1 MNFDYST
8 SLPSLC
14 TPVTM
19 GAVAAIHEYKG
30 KQELYQAL
38 KPEPFEK
45 LAAVARVQSIGSSN
59 KIEGIE
65 TTDVRLEA
73 LAAEKVAPHNRN
85 EREIA
90 GYRYVLD
97 LIHERYAHMTVTPNL
112 ILQLHR
118 DLYRYEDASF
128 AGKWKDS
135 DNAIVERLT
144 DGTLRTRFVPT
155 SAVVTPGAVESLCQ
169 TYNES
174 IKQGVFSPL
183 LCVAQFIFDFVSIHP
198 FSDGNGRMS
207 RLLML
212 LMLYQNGYT
221 VGKYL
226 SLEREI
232 ERTKQT
238 YYEVLQESS
247 AGWAARENDYLPFV
261 TYFLGIVFSRYRELD
276 ERLNVINA
284 PNSSEELIRDC
295 LAKAIVP
302 ISKREIQKMC
312 PTSGARTIERTLQ
325 KMVKEGA
332 VLKVGAARATC
343 YQLNWQVGK

>member
-1 MNFDYST
+1 MEFDYNA

-30 KQELYQAL
+30 KQELYQSL

-59 KIEGIE
+59 KIEGIS
-65 TTDVRLEA
+65 TTDARLEA
-73 LAAEKVAPHNRN
+73 LAAEKVAPRNRN

-97 LIHERYAHMTVTPNL
+97 LIHECHDGMSVTPNV

-118 DLYRYEDASF
+118 DLYRYEKLSF

-135 DNAIVERLT
+135 DNAIVERMS
-144 DGTLRTRFVPT
+144 DGSLRTRFVPT
-155 SAVVTPGAVESLCQ
+155 SAVATPGAIASLCK
-169 TYNES
+169 TYSKAIER
-174 IKQGVFSPL
+174 GVFSPL
-183 LCVAQFIFDFVSIHP
+183 LCVAQFVFDFVSIHP

-212 LMLYQNGYT
+212 LLLYQNGYLA
-221 VGKYL
+221 GKYI

-247 AGWAARENDYLPFV
+247 TGWADRENNYLPFV
-261 TYFLGIVFSRYRELD
+261 TYFLGIVFSCYRELD
-276 ERLNVINA
+276 ERLSIA
-284 PNSSEELIRDC
+284 DDSSSSEEAVARALT
-295 LAKAIVP
+295 KAIIP
-302 ISKREIQKMC
+302 ISKRQVEELC
-312 PTSGARTIERTLQ
+312 PTLGARTIERTLQ
-325 KMVKEGA
+325 KMVKEGT
-332 VLKVGAARATC
+332 VKKVGAARATC
-343 YQLNWQVGK
+343 YQLVQ

>member
-1 MNFDYST
+1 MDFDYSI
-8 SLPSLC
+8 SLPGIC

-38 KPEPFEK
+38 KPESFEK

-65 TTDVRLEA
+65 TTDARLES
-73 LAAEKVAPHNRN
+73 LAAGKVAPRNRD

-97 LIHERYAHMTVTPNL
+97 LIHERYAHIAVTPNV

-118 DLYRYEDASF
+118 DLFDMERASF
-128 AGKWKDS
+128 AGRWKDS
-135 DNAIVERLT
+135 DNAIVERLP
-144 DGTLRTRFVPT
+144 GGRLRTRFEPT
-155 SAVVTPGAVESLCQ
+155 SAAATPDAVESLCR

-174 IKQGVFSPL
+174 IEQGVFSPL
-183 LCVAQFIFDFVSIHP
+183 LCVAQFVFDFVSIHP
-198 FSDGNGRMS
+198 FVDGNGRMS

-212 LMLYQNGYT
+212 LLLYQNGYL
-221 VGKYL
+221 VGKYI
-226 SLEREI
+226 SLEGKI

-238 YYEVLQESS
+238 YYEVLQNSS
-247 AGWAARENDYLPFV
+247 AGWATRENDYLPFV
-261 TYFLGIVFSRYRELD
+261 TYFLGIVLSCYRELD
-276 ERLNVINA
+276 EKLSTINA
-284 PNSSEELIRDC
+284 SIGNEGLIRDC
-295 LAKAIVP
+295 LTKAIVP
-302 ISKREIQKMC
+302 ISKREIERSC
-312 PTSGARTIERTLQ
+312 PTLSTRTIERTLQ

-332 VLKVGAARATC
+332 VLKIGAARATC
-343 YQLNWQVGK
+343 YQLVR